1 MLEAVVVELCVEEAL
16 WGWWWGN
23 QNQEEK
29 SLKLAPGGRDNPAMV
44 SEETPMLHIYIGNSE
59 VSIYFSVETH

>member
-29 SLKLAPGGRDNPAMV
+29 SLKLARGRRDNPAMV
-44 SEETPMLHIYIGNSE
+44 SEETLMRYIYI
-59 VSIYFSVETH
+59 

>member
-1 MLEAVVVELCVEEAL
+1 M
-16 WGWWWGN
+16 WKKPYGDGGGGN